1 MHSHQLAAFATGV
14 HKALKHDS
22 DGIWSK
28 RGGDVN
34 GITFISGRDLD
45 NTDNDSPALG
55 ADDGSG
61 NGDDHSDH
69 GDGNNVNDATDA
81 SDTLHGLHAAANA
94 AWTAHGPD
102 RGIGSDSDSSDG
114 QDAPMRALL
123 YVQPN
128 HIAEVFEFSS
138 HCHKLERMLSKTS

>member
-1 MHSHQLAAFATGV
+1 MHSHQLVALATGV

-55 ADDGSG
+55 ADDGSRD
-61 NGDDHSDH
+61 GDDHSDH
-69 GDGNNVNDATDA
+69 GDDNNVNDATDA

-102 RGIGSDSDSSDG
+102 RGISS
-114 QDAPMRALL
+114 APMRALL

-138 HCHKLERMLSKTS
+138 HCHKLQRMLSKTS